1 MNDLHRE
8 LAPVSSAGW
17 AEIERL
23 ARSTLKLN
31 LAARRLVDFVG
42 PLGWQAG
49 AVNVGRVHRLPAGPG
64 EGIEAAARQ
73 VLPLVELRATV
84 ELSLAEVDAID
95 RGAHDPDLQ
104 PLIQTAMRL
113 ARAEDAAVFH
123 GYRGGGMRGIAET
136 APHAPLTI
144 SEQYERYP
152 GTVAEATRRL
162 REAGVEGPYAIALGP
177 RCYEGLM
184 QATEGGG
191 YPIIEIVH
199 RLLDGPAVWAPGVN
213 GAVVLS
219 MRGGDFEL
227 TVGRDFSLG
236 YASHTET
243 HVRLYLVESLAFRV
257 LTPEA
262 AVALVYA

>member
-1 MNDLHRE
+1 MNALHRE
-8 LAPVSSAGW
+8 LAPVSAADWS
-17 AEIERL
+17 EIERQ
-23 ARSTLKLN
+23 AKSALKLN

-42 PLGWQAG
+42 PLGSQAA
-49 AVNVGRVHRLPAGPG
+49 AVNIGRVQKLPAPG
-64 EGIEAAARQ
+64 EGIEAASRQ
-73 VLPLVELRATV
+73 VLPLVELRV
-84 ELSLAEVDAID
+84 PFELERSELDALE
-95 RGAHDPDLQ
+95 RGARDPDLQ
-104 PLIQTAMRL
+104 PLIQAATRL
-113 ARAEDAAVFH
+113 ARAEDAIVFH
-123 GYRGGGMRGIAET
+123 GYRAAGMRGMAEA
-136 APHAPLTI
+136 APHAPLPI
-144 SEQYERYP
+144 SQQYERYP

-184 QATEGGG
+184 QATERGG

-199 RLLDGPAVWAPGVN
+199 RLIEGPAVWAPGVN

-227 TVGRDFSLG
+227 TVGQDIAIG
-236 YASHTET
+236 YVSHTDT

>member
-8 LAPVSSAGW
+8 LAPISDAAW
-17 AEIERL
+17 AQIDREATR
-23 ARSTLKLN
+23 TLKLN

-42 PLGWQAG
+42 PLGWEAG
-49 AVNVGRVHRLPAGPG
+49 AVTLGRVQALPAAPG
-64 EGIEAAARQ
+64 EGVVAAARQ
-73 VLPLVELRATV
+73 VLPLVELRAAV
-84 ELSLAEVDAID
+84 ELARAELDAVD
-95 RGAHDPDLQ
+95 RGGRDPDLQ
-104 PLIQTAMRL
+104 PLVQAATRL
-113 ARAEDAAVFH
+113 ARAEDGAVFH
-123 GYRGGGMRGIAET
+123 GYRAGGIRGIAE
-136 APHAPLTI
+136 ASPHAPLTI
-144 SEQYERYP
+144 SQQYERYP

-184 QATEGGG
+184 QATERGG

-213 GAVVLS
+213 GAIVLS

-227 TVGRDFSLG
+227 TVGRDLSIG
-236 YASHTET
+236 YASHTES

>member
-1 MNDLHRE
+1 MNTLYRE
-8 LAPVSSAGW
+8 LAPVSAAAW
-17 AEIERL
+17 AEIERQ
-23 ARSTLKLN
+23 ATSALKLN

-42 PLGWQAG
+42 PLGIAAA
-49 AVNVGRVHRLPAGPG
+49 AVNVGRVQRLPAGPG

-73 VLPLVELRATV
+73 TLPLVELRAPF
-84 ELSLAEVDAID
+84 ELARAELDAIE
-95 RGAHDPDLQ
+95 RGARDPDLQ
-104 PLIQTAMRL
+104 ALVQTATRL
-113 ARAEDAAVFH
+113 ARAEDAIVFH
-123 GYRGGGMRGIAET
+123 GYRVAGMRGISEAS
-136 APHAPLTI
+136 PHAPLPI
-144 SEQYERYP
+144 SQQYERYP

-162 REAGVEGPYAIALGP
+162 REAGIEGPYAIALGP

-184 QATEGGG
+184 QATERGG

-199 RLLDGPAVWAPGVN
+199 RLLEGPAVWAPGVN

-227 TVGRDFSLG
+227 TVGQDVSIG
-236 YASHTET
+236 YLSHTET
-243 HVRLYLVESLAFRV
+243 HVRFYLLESLAFRV

>member
-1 MNDLHRE
+1 MNELHRE
-8 LAPVSSAGW
+8 LAPVSAGAW
-17 AEIERL
+17 AEIDRQ
-23 ARSTLKLN
+23 ATNALKLN

-49 AVNVGRVHRLPAGPG
+49 AVNLGRVQTLPAGPAP
-64 EGIEAAARQ
+64 GITAAARQ
-73 VLPLVELRATV
+73 VLPLVELQAAVDLARA
-84 ELSLAEVDAID
+84 ELDAID
-95 RGAHDPDLQ
+95 RGARDPDLG
-104 PLIQTAMRL
+104 PLVQAASWF

-123 GYRGGGMRGIAET
+123 GYRAGGIRGIAE
-136 APHAPLTI
+136 ASPHEPLAI
-144 SEQYERYP
+144 SQQYERYP

-162 REAGVEGPYAIALGP
+162 RDAGVEGPYAIALGP

-184 QATEGGG
+184 QATERGG

-227 TVGRDFSLG
+227 TVGRDLSIG
-236 YASHTET
+236 YRSHTEST
-243 HVRLYLVESLAFRV
+243 VQLYLVESLAFRV